1 MEAIHVPPPP
11 KEAFNKHR
19 RMSDLIKAQ
28 IGHLRHLEEKFA
40 QEIRDTLPQH
50 QIVTEDDA
58 ARYIA
63 AMTSILRSGASLTA
77 DRTKRV
83 SEIKRPIPVRTVKQI
98 SLAAAADVI
107 PEKSPSKGRTA
118 ASRKTARRVPISG
131 GPSPTRKK

>member
-1 MEAIHVPPPP
+1 MEPIHVPPPP

-19 RMSDLIKAQ
+19 RISDLIKAQ
-28 IGHLRHLEEKFA
+28 IGHLKHLEEKVP

-58 ARYIA
+58 ARYIG
-63 AMTSILRSGASLTA
+63 AMTSVLRSGSSLPA
-77 DRTKRV
+77 EFTKRV
-83 SEIKRPIPVRTVKQI
+83 SEIKRSIPVRTVKQI

-118 ASRKTARRVPISG
+118 ASRKTARRVPKSG
-131 GPSPTRKK
+131 GSSPTRKK